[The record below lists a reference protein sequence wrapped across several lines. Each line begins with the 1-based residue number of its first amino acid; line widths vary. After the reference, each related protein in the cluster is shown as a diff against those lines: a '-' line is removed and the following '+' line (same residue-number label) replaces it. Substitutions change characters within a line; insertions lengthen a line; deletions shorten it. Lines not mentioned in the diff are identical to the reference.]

1 MYDMMNKAQEMYQ
14 IIDEKNLNYRINNV
28 DNAKYLTTLR
38 LQQFN
43 LTPTD

>member
-1 MYDMMNKAQEMYQ
+1 MYDMMKKAQEIYQ
-14 IIDEKNLNYRINNV
+14 IIDENNLIYRINNV

-43 LTPTD
+43 LIFTD